1 MKHIKIGIALLAL
14 ALLAGCAGEAV
25 PPEQAGGGDISL
37 SQPPPEEPAEI
48 IEADWSSQFDG
59 LTGAAVLY
67 DPEENSY
74 WVYNPALAN
83 TRRSPCSTFKII
95 ASLIGLETG
104 TIDPEDSVRAWS
116 GEVFWNEDWNRDL
129 DFESAFR
136 FSCVWYFRQVTDEI
150 GKAAIQQGLD
160 ALQYGNCDCSDWEGR
175 SNTNNDN
182 RALTGFWLES
192 SLKISPREQADVMY
206 KLFGGQSDVSP
217 QTLAWL
223 ERVML
228 CLEESRD
235 GLGLYG
241 KTGMGKAEGVVVDA
255 WFTGFADLEGKRVY
269 FCVYLGE
276 SPGKDVS
283 SSKAKEIAVS
293 LLSSYSAA
301 V

>member
-150 GKAAIQQGLD
+150 GKAAIQRGLD

-206 KLFGGQSDVSP
+206 KLFGGQSDYSP

>member
-150 GKAAIQQGLD
+150 GKAAIQRGLD

-206 KLFGGQSDVSP
+206 KLFGGQSDASP

-283 SSKAKEIAVS
+283 SSKSKEIAVS